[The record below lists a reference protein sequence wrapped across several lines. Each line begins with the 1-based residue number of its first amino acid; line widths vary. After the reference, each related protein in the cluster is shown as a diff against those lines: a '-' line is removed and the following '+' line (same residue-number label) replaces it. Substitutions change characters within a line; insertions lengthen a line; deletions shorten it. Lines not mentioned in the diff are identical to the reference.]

1 MALEFRL
8 PWRRRPRIFQ
18 IGFNRCGT
26 RSLDQ
31 FFQGN
36 GLVSVHWEQS
46 EIALRFAA
54 RKARGEPPF
63 RDYDGS
69 LFDRRSRVDA
79 FTDMIGFDGGRVIEA
94 YKDFAYIH
102 RFHPDGYFILNTR
115 PVENWIRSRLGHEKG
130 RFHLRYAA
138 VVGSEDPERIADY
151 WRREWAEHHAAVTA
165 YFDRPGVNF
174 LRFDIEADDP
184 TALCRFLEPGFGRMD
199 PAAYGHVGN
208 RSNKRARSSPQTAP

>member
-1 MALEFRL
+1 MRLDFRL
-8 PWRRRPRIFQ
+8 PLRRRPRIFQ

-26 RSLDQ
+26 RTLHY
-31 FFQGN
+31 FFEGN

-69 LFDRRSRVDA
+69 WLRWRPRVDA
-79 FTDMIGFDGGRVIEA
+79 FTDMIGFEGDRIIEV
-94 YKDFAYIH
+94 YKDFEYLH

-115 PVENWIRSRLGHEKG
+115 PVENWIRSRLGHQRG
-130 RFHLRYAA
+130 RFHLRYRAL
-138 VVGSEDPERIADY
+138 VGSEDPEHVADY

-184 TALCRFLEPGFGRMD
+184 KALCSFLEPGFGRMD
-199 PAAYGHVGN
+199 PAAYGHVVG
-208 RSNKRARSSPQTAP
+208 KRKQPARSSPETHP